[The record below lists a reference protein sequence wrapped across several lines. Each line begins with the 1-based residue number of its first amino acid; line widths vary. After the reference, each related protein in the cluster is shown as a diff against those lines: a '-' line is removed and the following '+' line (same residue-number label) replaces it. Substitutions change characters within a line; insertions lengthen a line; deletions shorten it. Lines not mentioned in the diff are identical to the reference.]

1 MHWYREFIRE
11 NLTSNDVNFY
21 DYMRRCQIMIFS
33 EQYPDE
39 FSKMNKKILDSYSKK
54 ESSLKGKLD
63 ELEKA

>member
-54 ESSLKGKLD
+54 ETSLKSKLD